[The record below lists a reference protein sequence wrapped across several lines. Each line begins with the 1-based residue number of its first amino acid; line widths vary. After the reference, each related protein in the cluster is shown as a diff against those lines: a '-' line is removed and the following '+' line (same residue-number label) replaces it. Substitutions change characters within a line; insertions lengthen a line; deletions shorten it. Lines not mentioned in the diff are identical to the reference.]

1 MTWQL
6 STAAN
11 LHHGTHSIHMLL
23 PSFGIE
29 DQAALDLREAWHWPS
44 VTWDL
49 LGAAV
54 ALYYLSLRGSYASV
68 LRGAQ
73 LFEDLK
79 ITELLGEKDTEVEL
93 GPGELRRVRPA
104 TVVGGDAPT

>member
-1 MTWQL
+1 MATVREMFRGEDKKEAGLTWQL

-11 LHHGTHSIHMLL
+11 LHHGTHSIHMVL

-54 ALYYLSLRGSYASV
+54 ALYYLSLRAATPASSEA
-68 LRGAQ
+68 RSCSR
-73 LFEDLK
+73 
-79 ITELLGEKDTEVEL
+79 T
-93 GPGELRRVRPA
+93 
-104 TVVGGDAPT
+104 